1 MEDIDTEIHG
11 EDLVF
16 SKDQIEYLRSEF
28 ERQRRWV
35 NLLSTREQA
44 ALEELEHT
52 QNSVSYQI
60 GRFITKLPRAILK
73 KLRKGRRKIVY
84 FTDENEE
91 IREELFPSSL
101 LITPELLPTKES
113 SRGVASFIEEIL
125 ILTRRKRVSVNQIRD
140 MMLESEFSE
149 EEMHQASITIIEH
162 LENTNQYLPSIKNVF
177 TGLLRALAN
186 LSPTLA
192 AEFGEL
198 FIERLSDDR
207 SLRTLIQIHGKIG
220 NFERPLDLLDQMPYS
235 SWKSEQ
241 Q

>member
-11 EDLVF
+11 EELVF

-44 ALEELEHT
+44 ALEELERT

-60 GRFITKLPRAILK
+60 GRFITKLPRSIIK
-73 KLRKGRRKIVY
+73 KLRKGKRKIVY

-149 EEMHQASITIIEH
+149 EEMHQAS
-162 LENTNQYLPSIKNVF
+162 NIK
-177 TGLLRALAN
+177 
-186 LSPTLA
+186 
-192 AEFGEL
+192 
-198 FIERLSDDR
+198 
-207 SLRTLIQIHGKIG
+207 
-220 NFERPLDLLDQMPYS
+220 
-235 SWKSEQ
+235 
-241 Q
+241 